1 MQSRRLALR
10 GLAATCV
17 ASIWP
22 KGALAAQ
29 FPERA
34 VRVLQGFASG
44 GNADT
49 IARVVANEMTKQLGQ
64 AIVVEAVTGA
74 GGTLASAA
82 VARAPADGYTML
94 LATGGH
100 AVAGAMFAKL
110 PYETVKSFAMVST
123 ITYFPFLI
131 VVPAQ
136 SSLHSFGELLSAAR
150 AAKEPLS
157 YGSAGVGTTHHLA
170 GELLAKM
177 SGVALLHVPYRGDA
191 ASTTALLAGELA
203 FAIAPGTAV
212 EAHIRAGKL
221 RALAVTGPQR
231 WRSMPEVP
239 TVASQGVAG
248 YDVQSW
254 AGWMVPTGTPPAT
267 VRRLNEATRQALL
280 SADVRARLRQ
290 MGGEAQA
297 SSPEE
302 MTRLVEREVKKW
314 SQVVTESGIPK
325 L

>member
-1 MQSRRLALR
+1 MA
-10 GLAATCV
+10 
-17 ASIWP
+17 
-22 KGALAAQ
+22 K
-29 FPERA
+29 
-34 VRVLQGFASG
+34 
-44 GNADT
+44 D
-49 IARVVANEMTKQLGQ
+49 LGQ
-64 AIVVEAVTGA
+64 PIVVEAVTGA

-82 VARAPADGYTML
+82 LARAPADGYTML

-100 AVAGAMFAKL
+100 AVAGAMFTKL
-110 PYETVKSFAMVST
+110 TYETVKSFAMVST

-131 VVPAQ
+131 VVPAL
-136 SSLHSFGELLSAAR
+136 SSLRSFGELLAAAR
-150 AAKEPLS
+150 AAKDPLS

-177 SGVALLHVPYRGDA
+177 AGVTLLHVPYRGDA
-191 ASTTALLAGELA
+191 ASTTALLGGELT

-221 RALAVTGPQR
+221 RALAVTGTQR
-231 WRSMPEVP
+231 WLTMPEVP

-248 YDVQSW
+248 YDVRSW
-254 AGWMVPTGTPPAT
+254 AGWMVPAGTT
-267 VRRLNEATRQALL
+267 THVVRRLNDATRQALL
-280 SADVRARLRQ
+280 SSDVRARLRQ

-302 MTRLVEREVKKW
+302 MTQLVEREVKKW